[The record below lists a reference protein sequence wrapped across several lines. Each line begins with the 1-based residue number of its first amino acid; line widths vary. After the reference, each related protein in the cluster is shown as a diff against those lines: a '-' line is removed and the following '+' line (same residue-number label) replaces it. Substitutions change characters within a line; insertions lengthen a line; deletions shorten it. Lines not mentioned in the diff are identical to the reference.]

1 MILNLSQTDTKAS
14 VFPTSDAAMSR
25 HDNGPSL
32 RAIWRNGLLSF
43 VRWNKPGRGLFLL
56 LVLAGNVL
64 VATLAW
70 IIVRLITG

>member
-1 MILNLSQTDTKAS
+1 MILNLSQTDTKAN

-32 RAIWRNGLLSF
+32 RAIWRKGPPSF
-43 VRWNKPGRGLFLL
+43 ARWNKPKWGLFFL
-56 LVLAGNVL
+56 LVLTGNVL

-70 IIVRLITG
+70 IIVRLVTG